1 MKNRVETGKYKLDTL
16 IKRFNLVKLYDIFT
30 ISVSSLNNILF

>member
-1 MKNRVETGKYKLDTL
+1 MKNRVETGKLDTL